1 MDGPPPGRDP
11 GEPDFV
17 QVSDKTLSMRMSQ
30 LLRWG
35 KLPDGSRHMEGVPK
49 DRSLLVEVISVQ
61 LRAHYDQIL
70 HVAGA
75 SCHDDGSLR
84 FIHYTVNG
92 GHDVVGAAP
101 RANEDVHGRVPR
113 KHR

>member
-1 MDGPPPGRDP
+1 MDGPAPGRAL
-11 GEPDFV
+11 GEPSFA
-17 QVSDKTLSMRMSQ
+17 QVSDTTLSVRMSQ

-35 KLPDGSRHMEGVPK
+35 KLPNGKKVDVPK
-49 DRSLLVEVISVQ
+49 DRSLLVEHISEQ

-70 HVAGA
+70 HVAAA
-75 SCHDDGSLR
+75 SCHEDGSLR

-101 RANEDVHGRVPR
+101 RANEDEHGRVPR

>member
-1 MDGPPPGRDP
+1 M
-11 GEPDFV
+11 
-17 QVSDKTLSMRMSQ
+17 
-30 LLRWG
+30 
-35 KLPDGSRHMEGVPK
+35 
-49 DRSLLVEVISVQ
+49 Q

-101 RANEDVHGRVPR
+101 RANEDSQGRVPR

>member
-1 MDGPPPGRDP
+1 MDGTAPGRAP

-17 QVSDKTLSMRMSQ
+17 QVSDTTLSIRMSQ

-35 KLPDGSRHMEGVPK
+35 KLPNGQRVDVPK
-49 DRSLLVEVISVQ
+49 DRSMLVELISE
-61 LRAHYDQIL
+61 LLLAHHDQIL
-70 HVAGA
+70 HVAAA

-92 GHDVVGAAP
+92 GNDVVGAAP
-101 RANEDVHGRVPR
+101 RANEDEHGRVPR
-113 KHR
+113 TNC

>member
-35 KLPDGSRHMEGVPK
+35 KLPDGSRSKEGVPK
-49 DRSLLVEVISVQ
+49 DRSLLVEDISLQ

-101 RANEDVHGRVPR
+101 RANEDSQGRVPR